1 MKRFWSNAEAT
12 RDAEGWRI
20 LLDGKPLRVP
30 GGGALQVPTAS
41 LAQAVA
47 AEWQQAGGG
56 PGGEAGPGDLLLTS
70 LANTAQKRVA
80 AQQEAIAL
88 ELARYGETDL
98 LCYRATGP
106 QALIE
111 RQHASWQPWLDWAA
125 DTLGARLRTTAGI
138 VHLPQDPAALAA
150 IAAAVARQDV
160 PGLTALGVL
169 VPALGSVVLA
179 LAVLEGALDAEAAH
193 LLSIL
198 DELYQA
204 EFWHDDDEALERR
217 RLIGRDVAAA
227 VEFASLARA

>member
-1 MKRFWSNAEAT
+1 MKRFWSEAKT
-12 RDAEGWRI
+12 VADADGWHVQ
-20 LLDGKPLRVP
+20 LDGKPLRVP
-30 GGGALQVPTAS
+30 GGGTLQVRSAA

-70 LANTAQKRVA
+70 LANTAQERVA
-80 AQQEAIAL
+80 RQREAIAL

-111 RQHASWQPWLDWAA
+111 RQHAAWQPWLDWAA
-125 DTLGARLRTTAGI
+125 DHLGARLRATAGI

-179 LAVLEGALDAEAAH
+179 LAVLEGALDAATAH
-193 LLSIL
+193 RLSIL

-204 EFWHDDDEALERR
+204 EFWHDDDKALERR
-217 RLIGRDVAAA
+217 RLIGRDIAAA
-227 VEFASLARA
+227 AEFAILARA